1 MCLRSELDGSVV
13 VRCRCRS
20 KKLWPSSIGP
30 LVGGSASP
38 FIDEGDG
45 STSERERV
53 RMSLSLAA
61 HADEDWI
68 MVGAPNTVDVAVECR
83 MRIGGRA
90 IFFRK
95 DGHRYLQILFDA

>member
-1 MCLRSELDGSVV
+1 MNLKGLSLNQSV
-13 VRCRCRS
+13 
-20 KKLWPSSIGP
+20 LP
-30 LVGGSASP
+30 VGGSASP

-45 STSERERV
+45 STGERERV

-68 MVGAPNTVDVAVECR
+68 MVDAPNTVDVAVECQ
-83 MRIGGRA
+83 MRTGGRA

-95 DGHRYLQILFDA
+95 DGRRYLQILFNA